1 MNDLETRLHDALHD
15 ASVGPTTSNLS
26 GPALR
31 RIAHRRAVRARTGGF
46 AAVGFAAVAT
56 VSVAAAPG
64 LLHNSTTRATGTAAQ
79 TSPPAS
85 ASSSPQPA
93 GSAQPGSAQSPA
105 PASTPT
111 STRPPSSVATPAAQ
125 PTPWSPAGALIDNA
139 TVRAVAPVVAATD
152 ADWTA
157 WAADPQWRQWGGP
170 LLAQDTVHVVFA
182 DGLTLDPTAQYPHP
196 LVIVTGRTSP
206 DSPILR
212 IAALTTIQAGA
223 DRSNLNLLTV
233 QAMTTAPANGTLA
246 IAVSN
251 GMTLY
256 VVAEAGVDS
265 ATYSYTDN
273 TGEHTAAMTITGGV
287 AVASTPMED
296 LKQSPN
302 GKITNITA
310 YSHGNVIWDAEPIE
324 GR

>member
-1 MNDLETRLHDALHD
+1 MNDLENQLRHALRG
-15 ASVGPTTSNLS
+15 ATQGSATTTMS

-31 RIAHRRAVRARTGGF
+31 RLAHRRTVRARTGGL
-46 AAVGFAAVAT
+46 AAVGFAAAAT
-56 VSVAAAPG
+56 VGVAATPG
-64 LLHNSTTRATGTAAQ
+64 LLHHSTPQPTEAAAQ
-79 TSPPAS
+79 TSPTPS
-85 ASSSPQPA
+85 ASPSPTPVTSTQPA
-93 GSAQPGSAQSPA
+93 GTASAAPA
-105 PASTPT
+105 PP
-111 STRPPSSVATPAAQ
+111 ATQ
-125 PTPWSPAGALIDNA
+125 GTPWSPAGGLIDNA
-139 TVRAVAPVVAATD
+139 TVQVVAPVVAATD
-152 ADWTA
+152 RDWTA
-157 WAADPQWRQWGGP
+157 WAADPQWAAWGGP
-170 LLAQDTVHVVFA
+170 LLDQDTVHVVFA

-233 QAMTTAPANGTLA
+233 QAMTTAPAAGPLA

-256 VVAEAGVDS
+256 VVAQDGVDS

-273 TGEHTAAMTITGGV
+273 TGQHTAAMTITGGV
-287 AVASTPMED
+287 AVANTPMDD

-310 YSHGNVIWDAEPIE
+310 YAHGNVIWNAEPIQ

>member
-1 MNDLETRLHDALHD
+1 MNDLENQLRRTFHNA
-15 ASVGPTTSNLS
+15 VQGPATTTMS

-31 RIAHRRAVRARTGGF
+31 RMAHRRAVQARTGGL
-46 AAVGFAAVAT
+46 AAVGFAAAAT
-56 VSVAAAPG
+56 VVVAGTPG
-64 LLHNSTTRATGTAAQ
+64 LLHHTTTQPTEAAAQ
-79 TSPPAS
+79 TSPRAS
-85 ASSSPQPA
+85 ASPSPTPVTSTQ
-93 GSAQPGSAQSPA
+93 
-105 PASTPT
+105 PASTK
-111 STRPPSSVATPAAQ
+111 SVAPAPPATQ
-125 PTPWSPAGALIDNA
+125 GSPWSPAGGLIDNA
-139 TVRAVAPVVAATD
+139 TVQAVAPVVAATD
-152 ADWTA
+152 RDWTA
-157 WAADPQWRQWGGP
+157 WAADPQWAAWGGP

-182 DGLTLDPTAQYPHP
+182 DARTLDPTAQYPHP

-206 DSPILR
+206 DSPTLR

-223 DRSNLNLLTV
+223 DRTNLNLLTV
-233 QAMTTAPANGTLA
+233 QAMTTAPANGPLA

-256 VVAEAGVDS
+256 VVAQDGVDS

-273 TGEHTAAMTITGGV
+273 TGQHTAAMTITGGV
-287 AVASTPMED
+287 AVANTPMDD

-310 YSHGNVIWDAEPIE
+310 YSHGHIIWNAQPLP